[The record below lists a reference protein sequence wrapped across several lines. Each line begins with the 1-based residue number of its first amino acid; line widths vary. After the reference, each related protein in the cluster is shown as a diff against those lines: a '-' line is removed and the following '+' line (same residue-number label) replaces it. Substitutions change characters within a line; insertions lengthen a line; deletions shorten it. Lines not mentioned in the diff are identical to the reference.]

1 MALEEKYVIE
11 AALLSS
17 DEPLKVQDLMSLFE
31 GISSAQVKIL
41 IEQLNAEYRN
51 RCIEIVEVSSGYRIS
66 TKKEVNEILIPLWEL
81 KPQKL
86 SRAMYETIALIA
98 YRQPITRGEIEE
110 IRGVS
115 VSANIIK
122 NLFEKEFFSACL
134 ERNHKNLSWSY
145 QKITQLQAGKNLV
158 KNLANHQNE
167 QLTIVV
173 YNFVDMISHAKTEME
188 IIKELAAD
196 DKAYRSLTRSWFRN
210 SPLSDLLQKAR
221 QLGSQVIITTDH
233 GTLNVAKPSEVIS
246 QKEASLNL
254 RYKTGRSLTFKP
266 NDVVQIAT
274 PQKFGLP
281 ADHLNSEFI
290 FAKDTVYFVYKNQ
303 YNHYAKLFKNTFQHG
318 GISMEEM
325 IVPFVVLRPR

>member
-41 IEQLNAEYRN
+41 IDQLNAEYKN

-110 IRGVS
+110 IREVS

-122 NLFEKEFFSACL
+122 NLFEKEWIKVVG
-134 ERNHKNLSWSY
+134 HKDTLGKPALLATTAKFLDSFNLK
-145 QKITQLQAGKNLV
+145 KI
-158 KNLANHQNE
+158 
-167 QLTIVV
+167 
-173 YNFVDMISHAKTEME
+173 
-188 IIKELAAD
+188 
-196 DKAYRSLTRSWFRN
+196 
-210 SPLSDLLQKAR
+210 SDLPPLEE
-221 QLGSQVIITTDH
+221 I
-233 GTLNVAKPSEVIS
+233 
-246 QKEASLNL
+246 
-254 RYKTGRSLTFKP
+254 
-266 NDVVQIAT
+266 
-274 PQKFGLP
+274 
-281 ADHLNSEFI
+281 
-290 FAKDTVYFVYKNQ
+290 
-303 YNHYAKLFKNTFQHG
+303 
-318 GISMEEM
+318 EEM
-325 IVPFVVLRPR
+325 FTSYDSETESESIETKDHSAHQVH

>member
-1 MALEEKYVIE
+1 LEEKYVIE

-41 IEQLNAEYRN
+41 IDQLNAEYKN

-122 NLFEKEFFSACL
+122 NLFEKEWIKVVG
-134 ERNHKNLSWSY
+134 HKDTLGKPALLATTAKFLDSFNLK
-145 QKITQLQAGKNLV
+145 KI
-158 KNLANHQNE
+158 
-167 QLTIVV
+167 
-173 YNFVDMISHAKTEME
+173 
-188 IIKELAAD
+188 
-196 DKAYRSLTRSWFRN
+196 
-210 SPLSDLLQKAR
+210 SDLPPLEE
-221 QLGSQVIITTDH
+221 I
-233 GTLNVAKPSEVIS
+233 
-246 QKEASLNL
+246 
-254 RYKTGRSLTFKP
+254 
-266 NDVVQIAT
+266 
-274 PQKFGLP
+274 
-281 ADHLNSEFI
+281 
-290 FAKDTVYFVYKNQ
+290 
-303 YNHYAKLFKNTFQHG
+303 
-318 GISMEEM
+318 EEM
-325 IVPFVVLRPR
+325 FTSYDSETESESIETNDHPIHQVH

>member
-41 IEQLNAEYRN
+41 IDQLNAEYKN

-122 NLFEKEFFSACL
+122 NLFEKEWIKVVG
-134 ERNHKNLSWSY
+134 HKDTLGKPALLATTAKFLDSFNLK
-145 QKITQLQAGKNLV
+145 KI
-158 KNLANHQNE
+158 
-167 QLTIVV
+167 
-173 YNFVDMISHAKTEME
+173 
-188 IIKELAAD
+188 
-196 DKAYRSLTRSWFRN
+196 
-210 SPLSDLLQKAR
+210 SDLPPLEE
-221 QLGSQVIITTDH
+221 I
-233 GTLNVAKPSEVIS
+233 
-246 QKEASLNL
+246 
-254 RYKTGRSLTFKP
+254 
-266 NDVVQIAT
+266 
-274 PQKFGLP
+274 
-281 ADHLNSEFI
+281 
-290 FAKDTVYFVYKNQ
+290 
-303 YNHYAKLFKNTFQHG
+303 
-318 GISMEEM
+318 EEM
-325 IVPFVVLRPR
+325 FTSYDSETESESIETNDHPIHQVH

>member
-41 IEQLNAEYRN
+41 IDQLNAEYRN

-122 NLFEKEFFSACL
+122 NLFEKEWIKVVG
-134 ERNHKNLSWSY
+134 HKDTLGKPALLATTAKFLDSFNLK
-145 QKITQLQAGKNLV
+145 KI
-158 KNLANHQNE
+158 
-167 QLTIVV
+167 
-173 YNFVDMISHAKTEME
+173 
-188 IIKELAAD
+188 
-196 DKAYRSLTRSWFRN
+196 
-210 SPLSDLLQKAR
+210 SDLPPLEE
-221 QLGSQVIITTDH
+221 I
-233 GTLNVAKPSEVIS
+233 
-246 QKEASLNL
+246 
-254 RYKTGRSLTFKP
+254 
-266 NDVVQIAT
+266 
-274 PQKFGLP
+274 
-281 ADHLNSEFI
+281 
-290 FAKDTVYFVYKNQ
+290 
-303 YNHYAKLFKNTFQHG
+303 
-318 GISMEEM
+318 EEM
-325 IVPFVVLRPR
+325 FTSYDAETESESVESNNHSTHQVH